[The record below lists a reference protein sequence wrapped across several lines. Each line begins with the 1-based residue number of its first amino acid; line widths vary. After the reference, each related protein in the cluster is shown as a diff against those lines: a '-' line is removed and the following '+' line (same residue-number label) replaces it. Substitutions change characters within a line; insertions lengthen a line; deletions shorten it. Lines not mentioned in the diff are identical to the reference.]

1 MDGHMCNA
9 AHRVGTISPR
19 RTFKE
24 HMTSGKHATI
34 LPLTRE
40 AAWQRYLEL
49 TRDVDAADYAETE
62 AEAWDELQAALE
74 RLPARPDDAA

>member
-1 MDGHMCNA
+1 MLPTRWEPSSLGERIKH
-9 AHRVGTISPR
+9 T
-19 RTFKE
+19 
-24 HMTSGKHATI
+24 MTSGKHATI

-49 TRDVDAADYAETE
+49 TRDADAADYAETE
-62 AEAWDELQAALE
+62 AEAWDDLQAALA